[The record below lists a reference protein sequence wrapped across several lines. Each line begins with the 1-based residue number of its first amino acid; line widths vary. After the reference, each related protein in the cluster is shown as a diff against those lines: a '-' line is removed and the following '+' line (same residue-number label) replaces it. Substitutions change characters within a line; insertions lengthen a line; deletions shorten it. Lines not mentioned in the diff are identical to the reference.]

1 MSIPNLNE
9 NTPLMV
15 SSFTISSFWSGL
27 TVLCS
32 KDYNSGS
39 NWNFQKIL
47 SDSERCIFPLL
58 LTSLWEFTIM
68 ARSRLVAVKGLNTVV
83 EIRYLLCHYQ

>member
-1 MSIPNLNE
+1 MSIPNLNA

-27 TVLCS
+27 TVVCS

-39 NWNFQKIL
+39 NWNFQEIL
-47 SDSERCIFPLL
+47 SDSERYISPLL
-58 LTSLWEFTIM
+58 LTSLWEFTNM
-68 ARSRLVAVKGLNTVV
+68 ARSRLMAVKGLNV
-83 EIRYLLCHYQ
+83 LS